1 LGLDIGDRWIGVAV
15 SDPGGILAT
24 PLVVIDRKGEIRDI
38 QAIDNI
44 IKQYDVKLVI
54 AGLPKSMN
62 GSIGEQ
68 AKKVQTFIHD
78 LNSQGGIPIE
88 FRDERLST
96 ISAQRMMR
104 EAAGKSRKNMRDDA
118 AAAAIILQSY
128 LDEKSYG
135 TNNNETDNN

>member
-1 LGLDIGDRWIGVAV
+1 MGLDVGDRWIGVAV

-24 PLVVIDRKGEIRDI
+24 PLVVIDRNGETRDI

-44 IKQYDVKLVI
+44 IKQYDIKLVI

-62 GSIGEQ
+62 GTIGNQ
-68 AKKVQTFIHD
+68 AEKVQSFVHD
-78 LNSQGGIPIE
+78 LAAQIGIPIE

-96 ISAQRMMR
+96 VSAHRMR
-104 EAAGKSRKNMRDDA
+104 RDATGKSRKKMRDDA

-128 LDEKSYG
+128 LDEKSYDIDSYE
-135 TNNNETDNN
+135 TNN